1 MFKEEI
7 LAALQKHVK
16 NPVLEVPPNPN
27 MGDFAFPCFSLSKE
41 LKKNPVE
48 IAKDLASK
56 IMKPKCVEKIS
67 AIGPY
72 VNFFVDKSALGKSVL
87 SSVLKQKK
95 KYGKSDEFKNEIVA
109 IDFSSPNI
117 GKPFHFGH
125 LRSTIIGESLARIL
139 ECRGAKVERL
149 NYLGDW
155 GTQFGALM
163 CAYSMWGNKKELDK
177 DPIKYLVDLYVR
189 FNAAAEKD
197 EKLKIAAREWFS
209 KLEKG
214 DKKATDLW
222 GLFKSHS
229 LKEFMRVYKVLGSDF
244 DSYNGESY
252 YARQVDAAIDE
263 VRKKG
268 VTKIDDGAL
277 IVRLDQFG
285 IDTPIM
291 LRKSD
296 ESSTYA
302 SRDVAT
308 ILDRLHTLKATQIL
322 YVVGHEQ
329 SFHFNQLF
337 SLMKLIGH
345 DKAKYAHVSFGLYL
359 GSDGQKLST
368 RKGKIV
374 LMEEVLNDSIALATE
389 LIEQK
394 NPTLAGKKEVARKV
408 GVGAVIFGDLLN
420 DRQKDAVFD
429 LQKILSFE
437 GDTGP
442 YVMYSH
448 ARAASILRKG
458 KEQGLKPSSS
468 ADASLLVDPT
478 EQALLKVLAE
488 FPNKIAHSSVDLKP
502 HIVAQFVIELC
513 RSFNEFYHKCPCLQ
527 LEDKKLKLAR
537 LSLIEASRQVM
548 ENSLYLLG
556 LYAPM
561 EM

>member
-16 NPVLEVPPNPN
+16 DPVLEVPPDPK
-27 MGDFAFPCFSLSKE
+27 MGDFAFPCFALSKE

-56 IMKPKCVEKIS
+56 IKKPKSIEKIIS
-67 AIGPY
+67 IGPY

-87 SSVLKQKK
+87 SDVLKQKK
-95 KYGKSDEFKNEIVA
+95 KYGESDDLKNEIVA
-109 IDFSSPNI
+109 IDYSSPNI

-163 CAYSMWGNKKELDK
+163 CAYSMWGNKKDLDK

-214 DKKATDLW
+214 DKKAVDLW

-229 LKEFMRVYKVLGSDF
+229 LKEFMRVYKILGSEF
-244 DSYNGESY
+244 DSFNGESY

-263 VRKKG
+263 VKKKG
-268 VTKIDDGAL
+268 VTKVDDGAL

-308 ILDRLHTLKATQIL
+308 ILDRLHTLNATQIL

-329 SFHFNQLF
+329 SFHFSQLF
-337 SLMKLIGH
+337 ALMKLIGH
-345 DKAKYAHVSFGLYL
+345 DKAKYSHVSFGLYL

-368 RKGKIV
+368 RKGKII

-448 ARAASILRKG
+448 ARAASILRKA
-458 KEQGLKPSSS
+458 KEQGLKPSAS

-488 FPNKIAHSSVDLKP
+488 FPNKVSHASVDLKP

-556 LYAPM
+556 LFAPM

>member
-1 MFKEEI
+1 MFEEQI
-7 LAALQKHVK
+7 IAALQKHVS
-16 NPVLEVPPNPN
+16 NPVLEVPPDSK
-27 MGDFAFPCFSLSKE
+27 MGDFAFPCFALSKE
-41 LKKNPVE
+41 QKKSPVV
-48 IAKDLASK
+48 IAKELASTIK
-56 IMKPKCVEKIS
+56 KPKCVEKIIS
-67 AIGPY
+67 IGPY
-72 VNFFVDKSALGKSVL
+72 VNFFVDKSSLGKFVL
-87 SSVLKQKK
+87 SDVLKQKK
-95 KYGKSDEFKNEIVA
+95 KYGKSDDLKKEIVA

-125 LRSTIIGESLARIL
+125 LRSTIIGESIARIL
-139 ECRGAKVERL
+139 EFNGAIVERL

-163 CAYSMWGNKKELDK
+163 CAYTMWGNKKELDK
-177 DPIKYLVDLYVR
+177 DPIKYLVDLYVK

-197 EKLKIAAREWFS
+197 EKLKIAARDWFS

-214 DKKATDLW
+214 DKKAVELW

-229 LKEFMRVYKVLGSDF
+229 VAEFKRVYKILGSEF

-252 YARQVDAAIDE
+252 YSRLVDKAIDE
-263 VRKKG
+263 VKKKG
-268 VTKIDDGAL
+268 VTEIHDGAL
-277 IVRLDQFG
+277 IVRLPD
-285 IDTPIM
+285 IETPLM
-291 LRKSD
+291 LKKSD

-337 SLMKLIGH
+337 ALMKLTGH
-345 DKAKYAHVSFGLYL
+345 DKARFAHVSFGLYL

-374 LMEEVLNDSIALATE
+374 LMEEVLNDSIALAAQM
-389 LIEQK
+389 IEEK
-394 NPTLAGKKEVARKV
+394 NPTLAGKKEVAKKV
-408 GVGAVIFGDLLN
+408 GVGAVVFGDLLN
-420 DRQKDAVFD
+420 DRQKDSVFD

-448 ARAASILRKG
+448 ARAMSILRKG
-458 KEQGLKPSSS
+458 KEQGLKVSS
-468 ADASLLVDPT
+468 AIDVSLLSHNS
-478 EQALLKVLAE
+478 EQNLLKVLSA
-488 FPNKIAHSSVDLKP
+488 FPDKVKHAANDLKP
-502 HIVAQFVIELC
+502 HIIAQYLIELC
-513 RSFNEFYHKCPCLQ
+513 RAFNEFYHSCPCLQ
-527 LEDKKLKLAR
+527 LDDKKLKLAR
-537 LSLIEASRQVM
+537 FSLIEASRQVM
-548 ENSLYLLG
+548 ENSLNLLG
-556 LYAPM
+556 LFAPM